1 MRFAGSEDYPHMKK
15 RGRLVQIGQAT
26 RRDRAGGGVLY
37 TGYLKT
43 ASGSAVGI
51 LIFVDSE
58 DSNRL
63 NICADEN
70 ELQVLD
76 DSEGTTTYEHPF

>member
-1 MRFAGSEDYPHMKK
+1 MKK

-37 TGYLKT
+37 TGYMKT
-43 ASGSAVGI
+43 ASGQTVGI
-51 LIFVDSE
+51 LIFIDG
-58 DSNRL
+58 DDPNKL

-70 ELQVLD
+70 ELQVLA